1 MPLPLRGSMTWQS
14 QILKDM
20 QRIKEAFEKKKDG
33 LLSIFITAGYPNLN
47 DTVEILKELEANGV
61 DMVELGIPFSDPMA
75 DGPVIQEASGVAI
88 DNGMTLKLLF
98 EQLKDLRQHVSIP
111 ILLMGYLNPVM
122 QYGYPEFCKSCEKVG
137 IDGMILPD
145 LPLYE
150 YETQYKDL
158 FEAHGLANVFLVTPE
173 TAPDRIEKLDNLTN
187 GFLYLV
193 SSSST
198 TGKKE
203 GIDGTEDYLARV
215 QAMNLKSPSLV
226 GFNIKDAKSYQ
237 LACKY
242 SNGAIIG
249 SAFIKAV
256 MNSNDLKGSIKEF
269 ISSIR

>member
-1 MPLPLRGSMTWQS
+1 M
-14 QILKDM
+14 K
-20 QRIKEAFEKKKDG
+20 RIKEAFEKKPDG
-33 LLSIFITAGYPNLN
+33 LLSIFVTAGYPNLN
-47 DTVEILKELEANGV
+47 DTVKILKELEANGV

-88 DNGMTLKLLF
+88 DNGMTLNLLF
-98 EQLKDLRQHVSIP
+98 EQLKGLRDHVSIP

-122 QYGYPEFCKSCEKVG
+122 QYGYEEFCKSCQEVG
-137 IDGMILPD
+137 IDGAILPD

-150 YETQYKDL
+150 YEEQYKEL
-158 FEAHGLANVFLVTPE
+158 FESHGLANVFLVTPE
-173 TAPDRIEKLDNLTN
+173 TAPDRIEKLDGLTN

-203 GIDGTEDYLARV
+203 GIDGTTEYLERV
-215 QAMNLKSPSLV
+215 QKMNLNSPTMI
-226 GFNIKDAKSYQ
+226 GFNIKDSASYQ

-249 SAFIKAV
+249 TAFIK
-256 MNSNDLKGSIKEF
+256 SLEDGSDLSGSIKSF
-269 ISSIR
+269 VSSIR